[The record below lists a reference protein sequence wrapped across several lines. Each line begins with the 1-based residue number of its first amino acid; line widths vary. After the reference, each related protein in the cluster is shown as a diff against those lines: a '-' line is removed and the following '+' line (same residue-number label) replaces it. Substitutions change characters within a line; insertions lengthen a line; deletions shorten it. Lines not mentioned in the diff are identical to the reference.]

1 MKYITKRGDKYI
13 LDRKTKKLRVTMSL
27 NSEQEAKDIR
37 DIFTKHNWKPNLK
50 QPKIYMRNNTYY
62 ILYQPEHRIQLLHKT
77 NNKHEAEEYIKQFKD
92 TLHIKKSHNGYI
104 IQKSIKNKMT
114 TYGSYPTFE
123 EAEKFRNL
131 LRKHEWDYNY
141 FQEIYKQSTTIRNK
155 YICKNRGKYSVMK
168 KTKSGVTRTYGSY
181 KTIEEARK
189 HRDQLIKNGWKSSS
203 KHYITRIGGR
213 YWIYRQKTCDGEYY
227 RMFYAYSKTPEEL
240 YGLRDKYV
248 EEGFPV
254 KPLFETSALHNISFS
269 KGYGEVERGNMHYY
283 GNKDLTL
290 LIAARDILEQNN
302 WCFIEGEYVIRD
314 RKYDVTVDNDGK
326 WSVELID
333 DVPSLK
339 YINKVSDNC
348 FELVYDGE
356 LFGVFNNLRAC
367 QYARGVML
375 NFDWN
380 KDIIKYI

>member
-1 MKYITKRGDKYI
+1 M
-13 LDRKTKKLRVTMSL
+13 
-27 NSEQEAKDIR
+27 
-37 DIFTKHNWKPNLK
+37 
-50 QPKIYMRNNTYY
+50 
-62 ILYQPEHRIQLLHKT
+62 
-77 NNKHEAEEYIKQFKD
+77 
-92 TLHIKKSHNGYI
+92 
-104 IQKSIKNKMT
+104 
-114 TYGSYPTFE
+114 
-123 EAEKFRNL
+123 
-131 LRKHEWDYNY
+131 
-141 FQEIYKQSTTIRNK
+141 
-155 YICKNRGKYSVMK
+155 
-168 KTKSGVTRTYGSY
+168 
-181 KTIEEARK
+181 
-189 HRDQLIKNGWKSSS
+189 
-203 KHYITRIGGR
+203 
-213 YWIYRQKTCDGEYY
+213 
-227 RMFYAYSKTPEEL
+227 
-240 YGLRDKYV
+240 

-269 KGYGEVERGNMHYY
+269 KGYGEVERGNVHYY

-314 RKYDVTVDNDGK
+314 RRYDVTVDNDGR
-326 WSVELID
+326 WRVELID

-356 LFGVFNNLRAC
+356 VFGVFNTLRAC